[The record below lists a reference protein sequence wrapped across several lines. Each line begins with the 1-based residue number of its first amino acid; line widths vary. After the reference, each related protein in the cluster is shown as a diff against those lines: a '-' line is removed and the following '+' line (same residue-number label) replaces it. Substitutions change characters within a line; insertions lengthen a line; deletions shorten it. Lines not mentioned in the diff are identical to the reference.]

1 MKIKK
6 LTKKIRTQKKGTLPK
21 RKFPKMKFIVL
32 SFYFCWFYLPVGLN
46 FLTKVYFFQPMSKH
60 CFLHIQFVV
69 IFYVAIFLN
78 SNFPYCSFPDVH
90 LFSLFFPSVFTFSL
104 LCPLLLLFLL
114 SSLFSISFPP
124 FFIFLGF
131 LISIILLFF
140 TVSPYSL
147 PPFIWSLFLFSFI
160 P

>member
-1 MKIKK
+1 
-6 LTKKIRTQKKGTLPK
+6 
-21 RKFPKMKFIVL
+21 MKFVVL
-32 SFYFCWFYLPVGLN
+32 SFYFRWFYLPVGLN
-46 FLTKVYFFQPMSKH
+46 FLTKVYIFQPMSKL
-60 CFLHIQFVV
+60 CFLHIYLLLFFMLLS
-69 IFYVAIFLN
+69 FYTQIFLIAPFLMCN
-78 SNFPYCSFPDVH
+78 YP
-90 LFSLFFPSVFTFSL
+90 LFFSHSVFTFSL